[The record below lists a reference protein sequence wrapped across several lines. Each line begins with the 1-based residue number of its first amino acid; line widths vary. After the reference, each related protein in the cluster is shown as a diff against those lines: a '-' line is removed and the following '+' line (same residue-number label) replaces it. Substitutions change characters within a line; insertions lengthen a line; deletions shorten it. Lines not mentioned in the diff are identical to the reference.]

1 MAEIPD
7 RTELTIVRGVGVAA
21 AAAVALVA
29 TGFMKLKNSMIFM
42 LTALAAVAGF
52 FIGGLF
58 ESKKPQLPNIT
69 PEPVT
74 PTAKGAEGLRVAEEF
89 RGHVLNT
96 WQPFFRDTSG
106 PLNEAVIQNLTKAFD
121 GRTDASFSEA
131 KAEGH
136 KYKLVIHH
144 KTGDE
149 TWYLDRTDTT
159 EKYNF
164 EYACLTSAKEPGRVV
179 NIPAGNLMGRLR
191 QEAVHASIGQ
201 MPTLDLA
208 DAVLKRLAGVNQDIA
223 NEKADEAK
231 VAKFDL
237 PRDRPIGYLGF
248 NGMASKEEQEKFDHH
263 THLLHAVPELLKN
276 CGYNIVCAS
285 NSQRVIDL
293 KDTPLTVM
301 RAHIKQLHDAGIRD
315 FYLDLD
321 MHGATIGS
329 FPKYDG
335 LLGTSW
341 IAPSDMRQL
350 VADFG
355 DSNFTINSTSCFG
368 GGLID
373 MMRNFK
379 DAPGAQPGRVNVFV
393 HTKENQLTYE
403 YYSFLMVPELQKMAR
418 GEPDAAKT
426 YGELH
431 QRLDKAM
438 QKLSSPTGTQNPEY
452 WKSMPGAPSLR
463 TAEATPPASGPMREA
478 LEKAR
483 SDYMPAGDNVAP
495 RSNAPIIAQ
504 QKATGLA

>member
-1 MAEIPD
+1 M
-7 RTELTIVRGVGVAA
+7 VRGVGVAA
-21 AAAVALVA
+21 AATIALITA
-29 TGFMKLKNSMIFM
+29 GLMKFKNSMIFM
-42 LTALAAVAGF
+42 LTAVAAVAGF

-58 ESKKPQLPNIT
+58 ESKKPELPDIT
-69 PEPVT
+69 PEPVV
-74 PTAKGAEGLRVAEEF
+74 PTAKGAQGLATADEF
-89 RGHVLNT
+89 REYLFNE
-96 WQPFFRDTSG
+96 WQPQYRDTSR

-159 EKYNF
+159 KKYNF

-191 QEAVHASIGQ
+191 QEAINASIGQ
-201 MPTLDLA
+201 MPTLNLA
-208 DAVLKRLAGVNQDIA
+208 DAVLARLAGVNSDIA

-231 VAKFDL
+231 VATFDL
-237 PRDRPIGYLGF
+237 PRDRPIGYLAF
-248 NGMASKEEQEKFDHH
+248 SGMASEEEREKFSHH
-263 THLLHAVPELLKN
+263 FELQHATPELLKN
-276 CGYNIVCAS
+276 CGYDIVCAS

-293 KDTPLTVM
+293 NDTPLTVM

-321 MHGATIGS
+321 MHGAPIGS
-329 FPKYDG
+329 FPKYNG

-379 DAPGAQPGRVNVFV
+379 DAPGAQPARVNVFV

-403 YYSFLMVPELQKMAR
+403 FYNYLMVPELQKMAR
-418 GEPDAAKT
+418 GDPDAVKT

-438 QKLSSPTGTQNPEY
+438 QQLISPTGSQDPEY
-452 WKSMPGAPSLR
+452 WKSMPGVPSLR
-463 TAEATPPASGPMREA
+463 TAQVTPPESGPMREA
-478 LEKAR
+478 LDKVR
-483 SDYMPAGDNVAP
+483 SNYMPADIENAASRSHAP
-495 RSNAPIIAQ
+495 VKPQ
-504 QKATGLA
+504 QKTNGLA